1 MGFWG
6 VFRFNVIFGEIC
18 KQELKFN
25 PYHADGFGGLAFF
38 GQFNV
43 KGPQYFFSGALIF
56 PIFFEIVAYLPN
68 DELVSLGPWISVAAF
83 LLFGISGFILL

>member
-1 MGFWG
+1 M
-6 VFRFNVIFGEIC
+6 
-18 KQELKFN
+18 
-25 PYHADGFGGLAFF
+25 
-38 GQFNV
+38 